1 MTGSQD
7 MQDSEDDRFKSCRQ
21 CFTTTH
27 QPPSGDPHGFLTL
40 LDNLLCEVWGPAWQ
54 ALRFG
59 PALGFLNSGVA
70 LAFTLH
76 SACSAAVLP
85 ACGRVDADVLPFGP
99 VLTAVISG
107 IATAAASSW
116 ASATAG
122 STLPSGSNAASRPS
136 AEASAPL
143 PPVRD
148 LYSVL
153 YGVRPPSQP
162 LQQC

>member
-1 MTGSQD
+1 
-7 MQDSEDDRFKSCRQ
+7 MQDSEDDKFTRCSH

-40 LDNLLCEVWGPAWQ
+40 LDILLCEVWGPAWQ

-59 PALGFLNSGVA
+59 PTLTLFNSGVA
-70 LAFTLH
+70 LVFSVH
-76 SACSAAVLP
+76 SACSAAVWP
-85 ACGRVDADVLPFGP
+85 ACGRMDADALPCGS

-107 IATAAASSW
+107 IAAAAAFSWDPTTAA
-116 ASATAG
+116 

-136 AEASAPL
+136 AKASAPL

-148 LYSVL
+148 LYSSAL
-153 YGVRPPSQP
+153 YGVRPASSSQL